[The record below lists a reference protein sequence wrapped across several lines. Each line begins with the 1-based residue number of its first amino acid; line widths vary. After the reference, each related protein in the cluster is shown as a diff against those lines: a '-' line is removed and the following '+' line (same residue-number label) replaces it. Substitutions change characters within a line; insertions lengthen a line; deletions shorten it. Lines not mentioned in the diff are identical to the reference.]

1 MKSET
6 ENDPSYERFEPLLRR
21 FDFVAVTALEA
32 FLVLAI
38 SLGITFLFV
47 LMWHALW
54 TNSYNSLELQQ
65 GALQRSFSGVL
76 MVMLG
81 LELLETLRSY
91 FKTHHVK
98 VEVILIVAIIA
109 AGRHVIEIDVAHA
122 PAMQLV
128 AYGALMLTLSG
139 SYFLVKRTHAG
150 ESSHQA
156 ASSTRPPH
164 GQS

>member
-1 MKSET
+1 MKSEPDK
-6 ENDPSYERFEPLLRR
+6 DPSFDRFEPVLRR

-38 SLGITFLFV
+38 GVGIVILFV
-47 LMWHALW
+47 LLGLALR
-54 TNSYNSLELQQ
+54 TNPLDSLELLQ
-65 GALQRSFSGVL
+65 GALQKCFSGVL

-81 LELLETLRSY
+81 LELLETLRTY

-122 PAMQLV
+122 PAMQLL
-128 AYGALMLTLSG
+128 AYGGLMLALTA
-139 SYFLVKRTHAG
+139 SYFLVKRTHA
-150 ESSHQA
+150 A
-156 ASSTRPPH
+156 
-164 GQS
+164 